1 MSYDVVDLRDFYA
14 QRLGTVARRFVGR
27 GIRMHWADTR
37 SQRVLGIGYAT

>member
-27 GIRMHWADTR
+27 GIRKHWVDT
-37 SQRVLGIGYAT
+37 